1 MQRFKHNGRTNRI
14 VYKTISI
21 FLHLKRRGWKCNALH
36 NEEILKNDVILIVL
50 NNDEIEDATSLS
62 EEDNTEMLVMT
73 KRDIQELKINE
84 QCIECVHIQ
93 LY

>member
-1 MQRFKHNGRTNRI
+1 
-14 VYKTISI
+14 
-21 FLHLKRRGWKCNALH
+21 LHK
-36 NEEILKNDVILIVL
+36 EEILKNGVILIVL

-73 KRDIQELKINE
+73 KRDIQALKIDE
-84 QCIECVHIQ
+84 QCIKCVHIQ

>member
-1 MQRFKHNGRTNRI
+1 
-14 VYKTISI
+14 
-21 FLHLKRRGWKCNALH
+21 LH